1 MCNSWYS
8 KLFIYYSNFHLFS
21 KETYSPK
28 TIYLLKNVGTQV
40 NAGTCRTSVLI
51 PFCHFNYK
59 TLLNILSNLKRFY
72 SVLNHTY
79 HRKRYL
85 NEVSSFAR
93 YLSNLLLYY
102 MCQLPVWE
110 EKMKYVVKGNC
121 IIFWLC
127 IIKGKSL
134 WWNMLNIADPF
145 EHMYAF
151 KIKALDSTQW
161 WLHF

>member
-1 MCNSWYS
+1 MKFLPLPNTS
-8 KLFIYYSNFHLFS
+8 LIYFY
-21 KETYSPK
+21 
-28 TIYLLKNVGTQV
+28 IICV
-40 NAGTCRTSVLI
+40 N
-51 PFCHFNYK
+51 
-59 TLLNILSNLKRFY
+59 
-72 SVLNHTY
+72 
-79 HRKRYL
+79 
-85 NEVSSFAR
+85 
-93 YLSNLLLYY
+93 
-102 MCQLPVWE
+102 CQCE
-110 EKMKYVVKGNC
+110 KKKMKYVVKGNC